1 MGIMRKEIVT
11 RQKAA
16 FEQNLKDRL
25 ALLAGKGLKAP
36 QTDRDPIV
44 KNLKA
49 EVRAVNRRLARIAAI
64 DKRTEEMA
72 RTKAE
77 KAAVPKKGKE
87 EAGKAAKGKAA
98 PAEGKAKKPKA
109 EGVKGEGKGE
119 KAPKKKPEEKKA
131 EPDAPTKPQE

>member
-1 MGIMRKEIVT
+1 MGIMRKEIVN

-25 ALLAGKGLKAP
+25 ASLAGKGIKAP
-36 QTDRDPIV
+36 QTDRDPVV

-49 EVRAVNRRLARIAAI
+49 EIRTVNRRLARIAEI

-72 RTKAE
+72 RIKAE
-77 KAAVPKKGKE
+77 KAAAPKKPKDEG
-87 EAGKAAKGKAA
+87 AKAEKKGA

-109 EGVKGEGKGE
+109 EGGKGE
-119 KAPKKKPEEKKA
+119 AKAPKKKPEEKKA
-131 EPDAPTKPQE
+131 EPAKTE